1 MEVERGVSRRIQ
13 VGRERALGKR
23 VNFHVYVYGDGGG
36 PIGSSFEE
44 AAARLVGIERLYFEP
59 DGSFVWSG
67 PALGEQLDGMVYD
80 AAGRIRYVDL
90 QGSCSLGRWRGVL
103 EAICPRLSEVAAVMR
118 IPEGTWNDLQT
129 FEEVTFGET

>member
-1 MEVERGVSRRIQ
+1 M
-13 VGRERALGKR
+13 GKR
-23 VNFHVYVYGDGGG
+23 VKFHVYVYGQGGG

-44 AAARLVGIERLYFEP
+44 AAARLGGIARLYFEP

-67 PALGEQLDGMVYD
+67 PSADEQLDGMVYD
-80 AAGRIRYVDL
+80 AGEKIRYIDL

-103 EAICPRLSEVAAVMR
+103 EAICPGLSESATVMR
-118 IPEGTWNDLQT
+118 IPDGRWNDLQA